1 MKASSSDRYRSLDTN
16 GAGSPRGRASGREL
30 PRGGQVEPP
39 ACRCRPRHRRRP
51 WTRRAQARGGH
62 RAEHNADLRA
72 RPFGE
77 LVQQLA
83 KETSTLVRQEI
94 ELAKAEVSEKG
105 QAKRAGQGMFGAAG
119 IVALLALGALTAA
132 AILALDLAV
141 ARLARRAHRR
151 GRLRRD
157 GRPTCVGRQG
167 KGAGGDTARTADR
180 RNVKEDVEWAKTR
193 ARSATK

>member
-1 MKASSSDRYRSLDTN
+1 VGTV
-16 GAGSPRGRASGREL
+16 P
-30 PRGGQVEPP
+30 
-39 ACRCRPRHRRRP
+39 
-51 WTRRAQARGGH
+51 
-62 RAEHNADLRA
+62 EHNADLRA

-105 QAKRAGQGMFGAAG
+105 RQAGKGVGMFGAAG

-141 ARLARRAHRR
+141 AGWLAALIVAAVY
-151 GRLRRD
+151 GATAGLLALA
-157 GRPTCVGRQG
+157 G
-167 KGAGGDTARTADR
+167 KGRVQEATPPAPQTVET
-180 RNVKEDVEWAKTR
+180 VKEDIEWAKTR
-193 ARSATK
+193 GRSARTSSGPASR

>member
-1 MKASSSDRYRSLDTN
+1 VGTV
-16 GAGSPRGRASGREL
+16 P
-30 PRGGQVEPP
+30 
-39 ACRCRPRHRRRP
+39 
-51 WTRRAQARGGH
+51 
-62 RAEHNADLRA
+62 EHNADLRA

-105 QAKRAGQGMFGAAG
+105 RQAGKGVGMFGAAG

-141 ARLARRAHRR
+141 AGWLAALIVAAIY
-151 GRLRRD
+151 GATAGLLALA
-157 GRPTCVGRQG
+157 G
-167 KGAGGDTARTADR
+167 KGRVQEATPPAPQTVET
-180 RNVKEDVEWAKTR
+180 VKEDIEWAKTR
-193 ARSATK
+193 GRSARTSSGPASR